1 MPQPRSSTVYRVLAA
16 LLACLAAVGPV
27 TAQGAL
33 PEGAAEAL
41 RAGQLAAAEAIATYP
56 SHYPDRPLW
65 REAIEQ
71 GERARALAPGRVEP
85 LRFLAQ
91 VYGVT
96 GWTSRTWETWQEFLQ
111 AGGVLDARS
120 RADAARAALTLG
132 YQAFA
137 AGAMGRAL
145 ELLEASYDLDPDDLT
160 TVTYLGQAR
169 LETGDA
175 EGAIPLLTLAA
186 ETYPQLRPQLTRA
199 SLGAQHGLRAADSFI
214 AAERE
219 FAQGNMAGALSLY
232 TATVQGDPTFVE
244 AIKGAAE
251 SNAALG
257 RAAEARRLWE
267 RALALDPEDA
277 EVRAVLD
284 RLDAAADAAAQA
296 AAEAA
301 LEAQQAAEAEAAAQA
316 AAEAEA
322 PPIVLAPPG
331 QPVVAQ
337 PPEEPEPEEPEQ
349 PQEPEVAEPE
359 PEQPQEPEVAEP
371 EPEEPQEPEDVADV
385 PAQPEP
391 EPEPEP
397 AATGATLALLDATI
411 SPRAAEVGGQGA
423 FTFIEAPAAAVG
435 NLESPVAYGQG
446 TLHLQVQMLEKP
458 TDDPVYVQFCI
469 VPDDIITVS
478 PACSD
483 ASRVRLDSEGTVE
496 VSQSVTGLDGA
507 GDVDWSQGL
516 AQVLVVLRD
525 AGGRPLDP
533 RYAYDDR
540 GRPLDVAA
548 YYPMSL
554 HVRAAIVPAGGTFGG
569 W

>member
-1 MPQPRSSTVYRVLAA
+1 M
-16 LLACLAAVGPV
+16 
-27 TAQGAL
+27 
-33 PEGAAEAL
+33 EAL

-65 REAIEQ
+65 REAIEH
-71 GERARALAPGRVEP
+71 GERARSLAPGRVEP

-145 ELLEASYDLDPDDLT
+145 DLLEASYDLNADDLT

-175 EGAIPLLTLAA
+175 EGAIPLLEEAA

-199 SLGAQHGLRAADSFI
+199 TLGAEHGLRAADSFI

-257 RAAEARRLWE
+257 RSTEARRLWE
-267 RALALDPEDA
+267 RVLALDPEDA

-284 RLDAAADAAAQA
+284 RLDAAADAEAQA

-337 PPEEPEPEEPEQ
+337 PPEEPDQPPDEPAQPEEPD
-349 PQEPEVAEPE
+349 VAEPE
-359 PEQPQEPEVAEP
+359 PEAPE
-371 EPEEPQEPEDVADV
+371 EPEDVADV
-385 PAQPEP
+385 PEQPEP

-423 FTFIEAPAAAVG
+423 FTFVEAPAAAVG
-435 NLESPVAYGQG
+435 NLEDPVAYGEG

-458 TDDPVYVQFCI
+458 TDDPVYVQFCV

-540 GRPLDVAA
+540 GQPLDVAA

>member
-1 MPQPRSSTVYRVLAA
+1 MPEVSGKAIPRVLGA
-16 LLACLAAVGPV
+16 LLTLFALSVPAR
-27 TAQGAL
+27 AQGAL
-33 PEGAAEAL
+33 PEEAMEAL
-41 RAGQLAAAEAIATYP
+41 RAGQLAAAEAIATYS

-65 REAIEQ
+65 REAIDQ
-71 GERARALAPGRVEP
+71 GERARSLAPGRLEP

-96 GWTSRTWETWQEFLQ
+96 GWTSRTWETWQEFLA

-132 YQAFA
+132 YQAFT

-145 ELLEASYDLDPDDLT
+145 ELLEASYGLEPDDLT

-169 LETGDA
+169 LESGDA
-175 EGAIPLLTLAA
+175 EGAIPLLAEAA

-199 SLGAQHGLRAADSFI
+199 TLGAQHGIRAADSFI

-257 RAAEARRLWE
+257 RAGEARRLWE
-267 RALALDPEDA
+267 RALTLDPEDD
-277 EVRAVLD
+277 EVRAVLN
-284 RLDAAADAAAQA
+284 RLDAAEEAEAQA
-296 AAEAA
+296 AAQAA
-301 LEAQQAAEAEAAAQA
+301 LEAQQAAEAAAAAQA

-331 QPVVAQ
+331 QPPVVPDPDPGEPEVPEPEVAQPPEPGPEEPEEPEEPEDEVVAQ
-337 PPEEPEPEEPEQ
+337 PPEPEPEE
-349 PQEPEVAEPE
+349 
-359 PEQPQEPEVAEP
+359 
-371 EPEEPQEPEDVADV
+371 
-385 PAQPEP
+385 
-391 EPEPEP
+391 EPEP
-397 AATGATLALLDATI
+397 AAAGGPTLALLDATI
-411 SPRAAEVGGQGA
+411 SPEAAEAGGEGA

-435 NLESPVAYGQG
+435 NLEAPVAYGQG
-446 TLHLQVQMLEKP
+446 TLHLQVQMIDKP
-458 TDDPVYVQFCI
+458 TDEPVYVQFCV

-483 ASRVRLDSEGTVE
+483 ASRARLDSEGVVE
-496 VSQSVTGLDGA
+496 ITQSVTGLDGA

-525 AGGRPLDP
+525 EGGRPLDP
-533 RYAYDDR
+533 RYAYDEQ
-540 GRPLDVAA
+540 GRPLDVTA

-554 HVRAAIVPAGGTFGG
+554 HVRAAIVPAGGSFGG

>member
-1 MPQPRSSTVYRVLAA
+1 MPEVSGKATHRFLAA
-16 LLACLAAVGPV
+16 LLTLFALSVPV
-27 TAQGAL
+27 HAQGAL
-33 PEGAAEAL
+33 PEQAMEAL
-41 RAGQLAAAEAIATYP
+41 RAGQLAAAEAIATYS

-65 REAIEQ
+65 REAIDQ
-71 GERARALAPGRVEP
+71 GERARSLAPGRLEP

-96 GWTSRTWETWQEFLQ
+96 GWTSRTWETWQQFLE
-111 AGGVLDARS
+111 AGGELDARS

-132 YQAFA
+132 YQAFT

-145 ELLEASYDLDPDDLT
+145 DLLQASYELEPGDLT

-169 LETGDA
+169 LESGDA
-175 EGAIPLLTLAA
+175 EGAIPLLAEAA

-199 SLGAQHGLRAADSFI
+199 TLGAQHGLRAADSFI

-232 TATVQGDPTFVE
+232 TATIQGDPTFVE

-257 RAAEARRLWE
+257 RSGEARRLWE
-267 RALALDPEDA
+267 RALSIDPDDD

-284 RLDAAADAAAQA
+284 RLDAAQEAEAQA

-301 LEAQQAAEAEAAAQA
+301 LEAQQVAEAAAAAQA

-322 PPIVLAPPG
+322 PPIVLAPPAPP
-331 QPVVAQ
+331 PV
-337 PPEEPEPEEPEQ
+337 
-349 PQEPEVAEPE
+349 VAEPE
-359 PEQPQEPEVAEP
+359 PGDPEAPEPDVAEP
-371 EPEEPQEPEDVADV
+371 PEPEPDEPDEPEEPDEVVAEPPE
-385 PAQPEP
+385 PEP

-397 AATGATLALLDATI
+397 AAAGGPVLALLDATI
-411 SPRAAEVGGQGA
+411 SPRAAEAGGEGA
-423 FTFIEAPAAAVG
+423 FTFMEAPAAAVG
-435 NLESPVAYGQG
+435 NLEAPVAYGQG
-446 TLHLQVQMLEKP
+446 TLHLQVQLIEKP
-458 TDDPVYVQFCI
+458 TDEPVFVQFCV

-483 ASRVRLDSEGTVE
+483 ASRARLDSEGVVE
-496 VSQSVTGLDGA
+496 ISQSVTGLDGA
-507 GDVDWSQGL
+507 GAVDWSQGL

-525 AGGRPLDP
+525 EGGRPLDP
-533 RYAYDDR
+533 RYAYDEQ
-540 GRPLDVAA
+540 GRPLDVSA

-554 HVRAAIVPAGGTFGG
+554 HVRAAIVPAGGSFGG

>member
-1 MPQPRSSTVYRVLAA
+1 MLAA
-16 LLACLAAVGPV
+16 LSVPAH
-27 TAQGAL
+27 AQGAL
-33 PEGAAEAL
+33 PEDALEAL
-41 RAGQLAAAEAIATYP
+41 RAGQAAAAEAIATYS

-65 REAIEQ
+65 QEAIEQ
-71 GERARALAPGRVEP
+71 GERARSLAPGRVEP

-96 GWTSRTWETWQEFLQ
+96 GWTSRTWETWQQYME

-120 RADAARAALTLG
+120 RADAARAALVLG
-132 YQAFA
+132 YQAFT

-145 ELLEASYDLDPDDLT
+145 ELLEASYELVPDDLT

-169 LETGDA
+169 LESGDA
-175 EGAIPLLTLAA
+175 QGAIPLLEVAA

-199 SLGAQHGLRAADSFI
+199 RLGAEHGLRAADSFI

-257 RAAEARRLWE
+257 RSAEARRLWE
-267 RALALDPEDA
+267 RALSLAPDDA

-284 RLDAAADAAAQA
+284 RLDAAQEAEAQE

-301 LEAQQAAEAEAAAQA
+301 LEAQQAAEAAAAAQA

-322 PPIVLAPPG
+322 PPLVLAPPG
-331 QPVVAQ
+331 QPPVAA
-337 PPEEPEPEEPEQ
+337 EPEPEVVEPE
-349 PQEPEVAEPE
+349 PAVAEPEPEPEPEPEVAEPE
-359 PEQPQEPEVAEP
+359 PEPEPEPQMA
-371 EPEEPQEPEDVADV
+371 EPEEPEDAVAAL
-385 PAQPEP
+385 PQ

-397 AATGATLALLDATI
+397 AAGGDVLALLDATI
-411 SPRAAEVGGQGA
+411 SPRAADAGGEGA

-435 NLESPVAYGQG
+435 KLEEPVAYGQG
-446 TLHLQVQMLEKP
+446 TLHLQVEMVDKP
-458 TDDPVYVQFCI
+458 TDEPVYVQFCV

-483 ASRVRLDSEGTVE
+483 ASRVRLDTDEVIE
-496 VSQSVTGLDGA
+496 VSQSVSGLDGA
-507 GDVDWSQGL
+507 GAVDWSQGL

-525 AGGRPLDP
+525 EGGRPLDP
-533 RYAYDDR
+533 RYAYDEE
-540 GRPLDVAA
+540 GRPLDVSA
-548 YYPMSL
+548 YYPMTL
-554 HVRAAIVPAGGTFGG
+554 HVRAAIVPAGESFGG